1 MSVNYEKLLDN
12 IKAINEMD
20 VSTIDIK
27 GNISIVD
34 LIDIIGYCRIG
45 DACLTDKF
53 KAKVDKKLFKGN
65 FLPAKFESF
74 DYNPKTKEMKLVLHY
89 YMHGEETYEFKRLN
103 NGDIIVTATTQPEK
117 VQRLLELVGDLL
129 DDLCEYKEE
138 TLDYLNLNVS
148 GLKSTNTDFVISMT
162 KDGLGAIVPGLSIN
176 ATYNWANC
184 AEYAITCDSLSTSKL
199 LRNNEEN
206 FLKKIRVNIS
216 DCPEWMR
223 DELEYR
229 NKKEIK
235 KRELKEK
242 NNFSKLF
249 RK

>member
-1 MSVNYEKLLDN
+1 
-12 IKAINEMD
+12 
-20 VSTIDIK
+20 
-27 GNISIVD
+27 
-34 LIDIIGYCRIG
+34 
-45 DACLTDKF
+45 
-53 KAKVDKKLFKGN
+53 
-65 FLPAKFESF
+65 
-74 DYNPKTKEMKLVLHY
+74 
-89 YMHGEETYEFKRLN
+89 MHGEETYEFKRLN

-148 GLKSTNTDFVISMT
+148 GLKSTNTNFVISMT